1 MSVSRF
7 PHLRSLGL
15 AIAIVGIFNP
25 AGLSR
30 AQLLEWKFDEGSGE
44 VAESSG
50 TAGSAPL
57 TMRNDRMSVSLFT
70 PDAGGASGKP
80 GDRAF
85 DLSGASGMG
94 ANDPPHNGPVGGVKA
109 NTEGLSALGGLESL
123 TITGWLKPSVPITGA
138 GRIVIAKTFS
148 VQAGSSGELQFAVIP
163 DSGQPIHVNSE
174 PRYTEAG
181 MWMFFAITYDGTRT
195 MDNVNF
201 YVGATDAGLEL
212 VCTRSVDG
220 GKLPPFSG
228 GLEVGNSSTGVRP
241 FQGMIDDLAIYGAE
255 NGTGGVLPQAKI
267 EEIYN
272 RVAKP

>member
-1 MSVSRF
+1 MSIFRIQ
-7 PHLRSLGL
+7 PGRSLRI
-15 AIAIVGIFNP
+15 AIAM
-25 AGLSR
+25 AGMCCLMSQSQ
-30 AQLLEWKFDEGSGE
+30 AQLLEWKFDEESGE

-57 TMRNDRMSVSLFT
+57 AMKNDRMSVSLFT

-85 DLSGASGMG
+85 ELSGATGMG
-94 ANDPPHNGPVGGVKA
+94 ANNPPYNGPVGMVKP

-123 TITGWLKPSVPITGA
+123 TITGWLKPASAVTGA
-138 GRIVIAKTFS
+138 ARIVVGKTFS

-163 DSGQPIHVNSE
+163 DSGQPIHVNSA
-174 PRYTEAG
+174 PRYTEVG

-195 MDNVNF
+195 MDNVSF
-201 YVGATDAGLEL
+201 YVGATGAGLEL
-212 VCTRSVDG
+212 ICTGSIDG

-228 GLEVGNSSTGVRP
+228 GLEIGNSSAGVRP

-255 NGTGGVLPQAKI
+255 NGADGALPQAKI

-272 RVAKP
+272 KVAKP

>member
-1 MSVSRF
+1 MSIFRLQ
-7 PHLRSLGL
+7 PCKSLGL
-15 AIAIVGIFNP
+15 AVAMVVIFSL
-25 AGLSR
+25 AGESR
-30 AQLLEWKFDEGSGE
+30 AQLLEWKFDEESGE

-57 TMRNDRMSVSLFT
+57 TMKSDKLSVSLFT

-94 ANDPPHNGPVGGVKA
+94 ANNPPYKGPVGIAKP

-123 TITGWLKPSVPITGA
+123 TITGWLKPSSTLTGA
-138 GRIVIAKTFS
+138 ARIVVAKTFS

-163 DSGQPIHVNSE
+163 DSGQPIYVNSA
-174 PRYTEAG
+174 PRYTEMG

-201 YVGATDAGLEL
+201 YVGATGAGLEL
-212 VCTRSVDG
+212 VCTLSIDG

-228 GLEVGNSSTGVRP
+228 GLEIGNSSAGVRP

-255 NGTGGVLPQAKI
+255 NGADGALSQAKI

-272 RVAKP
+272 KIAKP

>member
-1 MSVSRF
+1 MSIFRLRLF
-7 PHLRSLGL
+7 RSLRL
-15 AIAIVGIFNP
+15 ALAM
-25 AGLSR
+25 AGTFSLAGQSQ

-57 TMRNDRMSVSLFT
+57 TMKSDKMAVSLFT

-80 GDRAF
+80 GDLAF

-94 ANDPPHNGPVGGVKA
+94 ANTPPYNGPVGSVKA

-123 TITGWLKPSVPITGA
+123 TITGWLKPSARVTGA
-138 GRIVIAKTFS
+138 ARIVIGKTFS

-163 DSGQPIHVNSE
+163 DSGQPIYVNSE
-174 PRYTEAG
+174 PRYTEVG
-181 MWMFFAITYDGTRT
+181 MWMFFAITYDGTRA

-201 YVGATDAGLEL
+201 YVGTTDAGLEL
-212 VCTRSVDG
+212 VCTRSIDG

-241 FQGMIDDLAIYGAE
+241 FQGMIDDLAIYGVE
-255 NGTGGVLPQAKI
+255 NGADGALPQAKI
-267 EEIYN
+267 EEIYQ